1 MRRAVIYARVSLD
14 KTGEGASVER
24 QLEACRALAVARG
37 WDVVDEKVDNSISAW
52 SNKRRPAWESVLEM
66 VDRREVEVIVAWHLD
81 RVTRSMKELERL
93 IALSV
98 ERGVG
103 VATATGDI
111 DLTTDTGRM
120 VARIL
125 AAVAAAEV
133 ERKGARQRLANA
145 QRAAKGVKTYG
156 HRPFGWTAD
165 QSELVEEEAALLRK
179 AADDVIAGVPL
190 GTVAREWREAGVP
203 TAQGGEWKAVN
214 IRAILLNPR
223 MVGARVYKGDV
234 VAESAFPAVLSES
247 KYMALRAVLTAPGRH
262 VSGHT
267 GRTPTTLLT
276 GIARCSVCDGAMYAS
291 PAREKPKQAPGY
303 TCLKGCARVN
313 REPMDLYIETIVVE
327 RLSKPDLLMK
337 RDQGGDIDALLRER
351 MELQKRMEGLATGFA
366 NGLLSYEQM
375 VAGTD
380 TLRRGLRAL
389 EERLG
394 ALTAISG
401 FEEFTGA
408 HSNADTQG
416 RWDNLTLGRKRKV
429 IESLFDRII
438 VSPPGRGFRG
448 GFKPECVTYVWA
460 NDERPP
466 AELTA

>member
-52 SNKRRPAWESVLEM
+52 SNKRRPAWEAVLEM

-120 VARIL
+120 VARIV

-190 GTVAREWREAGVP
+190 G
-203 TAQGGEWKAVN
+203 
-214 IRAILLNPR
+214 
-223 MVGARVYKGDV
+223 
-234 VAESAFPAVLSES
+234 
-247 KYMALRAVLTAPGRH
+247 
-262 VSGHT
+262 
-267 GRTPTTLLT
+267 
-276 GIARCSVCDGAMYAS
+276 
-291 PAREKPKQAPGY
+291 
-303 TCLKGCARVN
+303 
-313 REPMDLYIETIVVE
+313 
-327 RLSKPDLLMK
+327 
-337 RDQGGDIDALLRER
+337 
-351 MELQKRMEGLATGFA
+351 
-366 NGLLSYEQM
+366 
-375 VAGTD
+375 
-380 TLRRGLRAL
+380 
-389 EERLG
+389 
-394 ALTAISG
+394 
-401 FEEFTGA
+401 
-408 HSNADTQG
+408 
-416 RWDNLTLGRKRKV
+416 
-429 IESLFDRII
+429 
-438 VSPPGRGFRG
+438 
-448 GFKPECVTYVWA
+448 
-460 NDERPP
+460 
-466 AELTA
+466 